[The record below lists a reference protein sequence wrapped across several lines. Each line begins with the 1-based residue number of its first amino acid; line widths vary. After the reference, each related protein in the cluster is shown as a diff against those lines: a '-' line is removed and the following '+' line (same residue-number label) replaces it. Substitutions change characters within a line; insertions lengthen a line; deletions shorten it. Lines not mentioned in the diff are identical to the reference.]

1 MPRRV
6 SSLSRAQSSALRREK
21 KVEQEKSLIEVYLQ
35 ELNPI
40 LTRLTQNG
48 RVRRGDED
56 AFRNLTSLLRKQIET
71 EMILTPTELFKVL
84 RLPQRVIPVQ
94 KKRELI
100 RRYNPSDIQ
109 TFFLD
114 FLSDPARLTDRE
126 LQNLLD
132 QCIRS
137 GLDPNRLEKHPGFH
151 QFVSE
156 YSDRFPGFTS
166 RFFPEIHRRWIFDES
181 QIIGQPRARM

>member
-6 SSLSRAQSSALRREK
+6 SSFSGLQSITLIRRPTHVKREK
-21 KVEQEKSLIEVYLQ
+21 KVRQEKSLIQVYLE
-35 ELNPI
+35 ELSPI
-40 LTRLTQNG
+40 LTRLTQSG

-56 AFRNLTSLLRKQIET
+56 AFRNLTSLLRRQIET

-84 RLPQRVIPVQ
+84 RLPQRVIPLQ

-100 RRYNPSDIQ
+100 CRYNPSDIQ
-109 TFFLD
+109 AFFLD

-137 GLDPNRLEKHPGFH
+137 GLDLERLEKHPVFH
-151 QFVSE
+151 QLLSE
-156 YSDRFPGFTS
+156 YSERFPGLIS
-166 RFFPEIHRRWIFDES
+166 RFFSGNIRRSTFDES
-181 QIIGQPRARM
+181 KE